1 MIAGLK
7 YTPSVEK
14 WITWG
19 GGALLLACVSL
30 FAYTTNYFFLAIP
43 FIIPVLAWA
52 LLNWKTFY
60 WFFLLCV
67 PLSAPVFFL
76 HNAISTTFPDEQ
88 FMWLFFV
95 MFIVLVAANYKIIP
109 EWFLR
114 SPLTLILILQF
125 TWLIVAVCFSQD
137 FVLSFKYML
146 AKSWFMI
153 SYILFPIFIFREK
166 KDFITAFKVFVIP
179 VTLHALFAFTW
190 HYFKHFDF
198 WDSNK
203 VVRPFYR
210 NHVDYSTV
218 LSMIFPLLLVA
229 YQLCKGNKRLRILM
243 LCVIIFYI
251 PAVYYAQARA
261 AMLGI
266 IFSLIVAF
274 AVRRKLVQWIL
285 PLFFVFI
292 TSVVIFLVRNDKYID
307 YRPNFKYTYTQV
319 TFADAV
325 TATFRGTDM
334 SSMER
339 FYRWIA
345 SARMSTEHPLVG
357 VGPNNFYTHYKG
369 HAVTLF
375 KTYVQRNEEK
385 STTHNYFIFM
395 LVEQGWPAM
404 ILYGILIMAIFS
416 NGQRIYHQCR
426 DPFFKKVTMG
436 LVMVSAVGFVNNFFS
451 ELIETDKVGALFF
464 IPIALLIV
472 IDQLNK
478 KADKESPNRT
488 DHTPA
493 ATSK

>member
-7 YTPSVEK
+7 YTPALEK
-14 WITWG
+14 WVTWG
-19 GGALLLACVSL
+19 GGALFLACISL
-30 FAYTTNYFFLAIP
+30 FAYTSNYYLLAIP
-43 FIIPVLAWA
+43 FAVPVLALA
-52 LLNWKTFY
+52 IFNWKAFY
-60 WFFLLCV
+60 WLFLLCI
-67 PLSAPVFFL
+67 PLSSPVFFL
-76 HNAISTTFPDEQ
+76 HDSISTTFPDEQ
-88 FMWLFFV
+88 FMWMFFI
-95 MFIVLVAANYKIIP
+95 MFIVLVAANYKILP

-114 SPLTLILILQF
+114 HPLTLVLILQF
-125 TWLIVAVCFSQD
+125 TWLLGAVGVFQD

-146 AKSWFMI
+146 AKSWFII
-153 SYILFPIFIFREK
+153 SYFIFPVLIFREK
-166 KDFITAFKVFVIP
+166 KDFVTAFKLFVIP
-179 VTLHALFAFTW
+179 VCLHALFAFTW
-190 HYFKHFDF
+190 HYFLHFGF

-218 LSMIFPLLLVA
+218 LSMVFPLLLVA
-229 YQLCKGNKRLRILM
+229 FQLCKGNKRLRIL
-243 LCVIIFYI
+243 LFCLIIFFI
-251 PAVYYAQARA
+251 PAIYVAAARA
-261 AMLGI
+261 AMIGI
-266 IFSLIVAF
+266 MFSLVIAF
-274 AVRRKLVQWIL
+274 AVRKKLVQWVL

-292 TSVVIFLVRNDKYID
+292 TSIIVFMVKDDKYLD
-307 YRPNFKYTYTQV
+307 YRPNYKYTFTQV
-319 TFADAV
+319 SFTDLI

-334 SSMER
+334 SSRER

-345 SARMSTEHPLVG
+345 SARMSMEHPLVG

-404 ILYGILIMAIFS
+404 ILYGILMMAIFS
-416 NGQRIYHQCR
+416 NAQRIYHQSR

-436 LVMVSAVGFVNNFFS
+436 LVMLAAVGFVNNFFS

-472 IDQLNK
+472 IDHKNK
-478 KADKESPNRT
+478 KALKTAP
-488 DHTPA
+488 PA
-493 ATSK
+493 SNEDLTA